1 MVAALFVELVQK
13 LPSESASVTPSDSA
27 PICDPTSLDLNSQC
41 SGHGKCI
48 AEAEGLKCICLVGF
62 EGSQCETG
70 ISYIN
75 KYGKQDA
82 SVSNYVSS
90 INTVLNLFL

>member
-1 MVAALFVELVQK
+1 MVAAWFVELVQK
-13 LPSESASVTPSDSA
+13 LPSESPSITPPDSA
-27 PICDPTSLDLNSQC
+27 PVCDPTSLDLYSQC

-48 AEAEGLKCICLVGF
+48 AEAEGPKCVCLVGF
-62 EGSQCETG
+62 EGSKCETG

-75 KYGKQDA
+75 KYGEQDA